1 MIIRVIISLLFVKE
15 DDANHSRS
23 FMLYY
28 TRIFEK
34 TDEILL
40 ELGSYE
46 VISNKSKSE
55 FRF

>member
-46 VISNKSKSE
+46 VISNKK
-55 FRF
+55 